1 MSLVT
6 LSNYDYNGVV
16 TYASRLQMGSK
27 MKLSNQHPFEELI
40 KGSRPN
46 LSD

>member
-1 MSLVT
+1 MRLVR
-6 LSNYDYNGVV
+6 LYNNNYQGVV

-27 MKLSNQHPFEELI
+27 MKLSDQRPFLELI
-40 KGSRPN
+40 KGSRRI